1 MFSPYHLVGL
11 SPFPFF
17 VSLVLGSVF
26 FFGVFGMHYYSYG
39 WFFVFF
45 LLLIFV
51 VLLWFGN
58 VEYEA
63 STGNHSLVV
72 SKGLRLGMLLFI
84 SSEVLFFF
92 SFFWSYFHNC
102 WSPSVSIGTWPP
114 FECGN
119 YVLDPFAIPLLNT
132 VYLLSS
138 GVSITACHQIIV
150 NKGKRLGLFIS
161 WYVTVLYGLL
171 FLDFQLEEYMFTSFS
186 INSSVYGSVFF
197 MLTGFHG
204 FHVILGL
211 VLLFFWFLRFNY
223 VIEFSSDQHVSFEIT
238 AWYWHF
244 VDVVWLFLFI
254 VVYWYTSIIP

>member
-1 MFSPYHLVGL
+1 MFTPFHLVGL

-17 VSLVLGSVF
+17 VSLLLGSVF
-26 FFGVFGMHYYSYG
+26 FFGVFGLHYNSY
-39 WFFVFF
+39 FLFF
-45 LLLIFV
+45 LFFIFFIFV
-51 VLLWFGN
+51 LLLWFGN
-58 VEYEA
+58 VEYE
-63 STGNHSLVV
+63 SSVGSHSSVV

-84 SSEVLFFF
+84 TSEVLFFF

-114 FECGN
+114 YGCPSF
-119 YVLDPFAIPLLNT
+119 VLDPFAIPLLNT

-150 NKGKRLGLFIS
+150 NNGKRNWLIVS

-204 FHVILGL
+204 FHVIIGL
-211 VLLFFWFLRFNY
+211 LLLFYWFLRLNY
-223 VIEFSSDQHVSFEIT
+223 TVEFSSEQHVSFEIT

-244 VDVVWLFLFI
+244 VDVVWLFLFV